1 MSSGQTSTY
10 QLPYPLLTDEVN
22 VHQDMQSLAS
32 QAESVLLGKANLQ
45 GGNSFT
51 GDNSINGHLNL
62 SSGKSY
68 KINSVAITTT
78 LPALTWGE
86 VKNGKCTI
94 PIKKLNIL
102 KENQVGDIRLEVIAE
117 GNIFVPW
124 EDKFKVRVSKKVTVK
139 VNEQKDYYSRPLKK
153 NVGVKVKVKR

>member
-45 GGNSFT
+45 SGNSFT

-86 VKNGKCTI
+86 VKNGKTGLTI
-94 PIKKLNIL
+94 
-102 KENQVGDIRLEVIAE
+102 
-117 GNIFVPW
+117 
-124 EDKFKVRVSKKVTVK
+124 S
-139 VNEQKDYYSRPLKK
+139 
-153 NVGVKVKVKR
+153 